1 MIKWPTK
8 YRVLKNQNIFSNGDF
23 SLVPLRY
30 EDRYNIMKW
39 RNEQIYHLRQ
49 NKKLTKKE
57 QDSYFKNV
65 ISKLFFDSKPE
76 QLLFS
81 FLDKGKLI
89 SYGGL
94 VHISWTNKRAEISFV
109 IKTELEKKY
118 FKSLWSIFIN
128 LIEKI
133 AFKKL
138 KLNKIFVYA
147 FDLRPHL
154 YPILKKNGFNFES
167 RLNQHIK
174 VGKSFKYVII
184 YSKLNENE

>member
-1 MIKWPTK
+1 MTKWPTK

-57 QDSYFKNV
+57 QDIYFKNV

-81 FLDKGKLI
+81 FLDKDKLI

-154 YPILKKNGFNFES
+154 YPILKKNGFNFEAN
-167 RLNQHIK
+167 LKKHVK
-174 VGKSFKYVII
+174 VGKSFKDVII
-184 YSKLNENE
+184 YSKFNENE